1 MSWVH
6 ESGSRRRHKVAS
18 VATHAIGFAEPS
30 LNVQS
35 AGIGNRETVQ
45 GRQARGPDYG
55 CAASVTVAVADW
67 PRLVYSMDTVSPG
80 FLVKVSSSS

>member
-6 ESGSRRRHKVAS
+6 ESGSRGRHKVAS

-30 LNVQS
+30 LKVQS
-35 AGIGNRETVQ
+35 PGDRRPGNSAGKAGQ
-45 GRQARGPDYG
+45 GAGYG

-67 PRLVYSMDTVSPG
+67 PPLVYSMDTVSPG